1 METFACSSWT
11 DDSTCEVKSNRPYP
25 FGWSPSDISG
35 VQTAMGYEENYLRS
49 DGQCD
54 FYAKYPG
61 AQKNADF

>member
-1 METFACSSWT
+1 
-11 DDSTCEVKSNRPYP
+11 VKSDRPYP

-35 VQTAMGYEENYLRS
+35 VQTAMGYEDNYLRS